1 VLARLGLRI
10 ANAVMFVGSCF
21 LVAQGVNQVSEAA
34 LSPVAA
40 GASPAAIDAD
50 MEPRSWADR
59 KAILD
64 RNLFDV
70 QVAGGEHVEIVQE
83 EEIDEIEDTNLPL
96 KLLGTI
102 ASGDQVIASAS
113 IENSRDRS
121 HQNVRVGDD
130 LKGFPDVVVERIG
143 RGHVVLV
150 NGAKREVLKLS
161 EDLEVAAAAPARP
174 SRRSAR
180 ASRPSRSADRDPRDR
195 LRDLAKTQGAAAI
208 FSQARILPRYEDG
221 QMVGIQVSKIEAG
234 SLFDEVG
241 LQDGDTITAVN
252 GEPLDNPA
260 ASKNLLDALRRGES
274 IVGTV
279 EGADGNPRDI
289 EITAEQFMKEVEHLE
304 GMAQE

>member
-1 VLARLGLRI
+1 MLARLGLRI
-10 ANAVMFVGSCF
+10 ANTLMFVGSCF

-34 LSPVAA
+34 LSPAA
-40 GASPAAIDAD
+40 SAAPTPVVTDD
-50 MEPRSWADR
+50 LQPRSWADR

-70 QVAGGEHVEIVQE
+70 QVAGGEVVEIDD
-83 EEIDEIEDTNLPL
+83 EIPEEIEDTKLPL

-113 IENSRDRS
+113 IENEGDRS

-130 LKGFPDVVVERIG
+130 LKGFTDVEVERIG
-143 RGHVVLV
+143 RGHVVLL

-161 EDLEVAAAAPARP
+161 EDLEISAAPKRP
-174 SRRSAR
+174 TRRSAR
-180 ASRPSRSADRDPRDR
+180 SSRTSRRSERDPRDR
-195 LRDLAKTQGAAAI
+195 LRELAKSRGAAAI
-208 FSQARILPRYEDG
+208 FSQARILPKYDNG

-234 SLFDEVG
+234 SLFEDVG

-274 IVGTV
+274 IIGTV
-279 EGADGNPRDI
+279 EGSDGSPRDI
-289 EITAEQFMKEVEHLE
+289 EITAEKFLDTMDDLE
-304 GMAQE
+304 NQ

>member
-10 ANAVMFVGSCF
+10 ANAVMFVISCF

-34 LSPVAA
+34 LTPVAGSNA
-40 GASPAAIDAD
+40 YVATAEDG
-50 MEPRSWADR
+50 EQQSWADR

-70 QVAGGEHVEIVQE
+70 EVAGGAPIEEPAEIVE
-83 EEIDEIEDTNLPL
+83 ELSNTSLPL

-102 ASGDQVIASAS
+102 ASGDQIIASAS
-113 IENSRDRS
+113 IENTRDRA
-121 HQNVRVGDD
+121 HENVRVGDH
-130 LKGFPDVVVERIG
+130 LKAFSDVEVERIG
-143 RGHVVLV
+143 RGHVVLL
-150 NGAKREVLKLS
+150 NGAKREILKLS
-161 EDLEVAAAAPARP
+161 EELEVPDVPKRPKRRTAR
-174 SRRSAR
+174 
-180 ASRPSRSADRDPRDR
+180 SRSSRSSRESDPQDR
-195 LRDLAKTQGAAAI
+195 LRELAKSRGAAAI

-234 SLFDEVG
+234 SLFEEVG

-274 IVGTV
+274 IVGSV
-279 EGADGNPRDI
+279 EGSGGDVREI
-289 EITAEQFMKEVEHLE
+289 EITADKFLATMDELE
-304 GMAQE
+304 SEG

>member
-1 VLARLGLRI
+1 MLARLGLRF
-10 ANAVMFVGSCF
+10 ANALMFVGSCF

-34 LSPVAA
+34 LA
-40 GASPAAIDAD
+40 PAATGAPPPAAPTDL
-50 MEPRSWADR
+50 EPASWTDR

-70 QVAGGEHVEIVQE
+70 QVAGGEPVEEPE
-83 EEIDEIEDTNLPL
+83 EVVEELADTKLPL

-113 IENSRDRS
+113 IENERDRS

-130 LKGFPDVVVERIG
+130 LKGFTDVRVERIG
-143 RGHVVLV
+143 RGHVVLL

-161 EDLEVAAAAPARP
+161 EDLEIAAAPPKRP
-174 SRRSAR
+174 SRRTAR
-180 ASRPSRSADRDPRDR
+180 SSRSSRSERDPRDR
-195 LRDLAKTQGAAAI
+195 LRDLAKSRGAAAI

-234 SLFDEVG
+234 SLFEDVG

-279 EGADGNPRDI
+279 EGSDGSARDI
-289 EITAEQFMKEVEHLE
+289 EITAEKFLDTMDELE
-304 GMAQE
+304 EQE

>member
-1 VLARLGLRI
+1 MLARLGLRI

-34 LSPVAA
+34 LSPVS
-40 GASPAAIDAD
+40 GASTRAAATPDL
-50 MEPRSWADR
+50 EPRSWNDR

-70 QVAGGEHVEIVQE
+70 DVAGGEI
-83 EEIDEIEDTNLPL
+83 IEQDLDPDPVLADTRLPL

-102 ASGDQVIASAS
+102 ASGDQIIASAS
-113 IENSRDRS
+113 IENTRDRS
-121 HQNVRVGDD
+121 HESVRVGDT
-130 LKGFPDVVVERIG
+130 LKGFSDVEVQRIG
-143 RGHVVLV
+143 RGHVVLL

-161 EDLEVAAAAPARP
+161 EELEVPAAATRP

-180 ASRPSRSADRDPRDR
+180 ARPSRSSNRDPKDR
-195 LRDLAKTQGAAAI
+195 LRELAKSRGAAAI

-234 SLFDEVG
+234 SLFEEVG

-279 EGADGNPRDI
+279 EEEGGTTRDI
-289 EITAEQFMKEVEHLE
+289 EITADKFLATMDELEQEE
-304 GMAQE
+304 